1 MFSLGIV
8 KAIGFSFVTQSVIWH
23 KDTSNWGLG
32 TDFLARVSVKLPGK
46 SFALVKIDVTIETKV
61 EMLFV
66 KCKRPKGT
74 GKDQKQ
80 TIWGV
85 AQFIVALDV
94 DIFLILDFSVEVK
107 GEWTTKFNDGPCDIT
122 EF

>member
-1 MFSLGIV
+1 
-8 KAIGFSFVTQSVIWH
+8 
-23 KDTSNWGLG
+23 
-32 TDFLARVSVKLPGK
+32 
-46 SFALVKIDVTIETKV
+46 
-61 EMLFV
+61 MLFV

-107 GEWTTKFNDGPCDIT
+107 GEWTTKFNDGPRDIT
-122 EF
+122 EFSAGGEVRL